1 VKNGHAQGVLTI
13 ESEPEVIESEAEIIE
28 EEAEVVENE
37 TEVVESAPEVVES
50 QAEVIESQAEVIPP
64 EDEDEMA
71 GMLGAGTEEAEAF
84 GAYRDKKLLLK
95 TIKDLDAYRVMLKN
109 IGSHNDDYSR
119 FLLIEEAGKYI
130 DKYVD
135 PRLNNQMTH
144 LPEIFDLIASLKF
157 FKACIFYESGEY
169 NKYKEMIK
177 GMEKEYGDKHLSVAI
192 AVSNEEFNTIGE
204 AMQLLQLKA
213 PKK

>member
-1 VKNGHAQGVLTI
+1 MKDGHAQGVLTI
-13 ESEPEVIESEAEIIE
+13 ESEPEVIESED
-28 EEAEVVENE
+28 
-37 TEVVESAPEVVES
+37 
-50 QAEVIESQAEVIPP
+50 EVIPP
-64 EDEDEMA
+64 EDEDA
-71 GMLGAGTEEAEAF
+71 VTGLIGAGAEEAEAF
-84 GAYRDKKLLLK
+84 GVYRDKKLLQK
-95 TIKDLDAYRVMLKN
+95 TIKDLDAYRIMLKN

-130 DKYVD
+130 DKHVD
-135 PRLNNQMTH
+135 PRLNSQMTH
-144 LPEIFDLIASLKF
+144 LPEIFNLIAPLRF
-157 FKACIFYESGEY
+157 FKACVFYESGEY

-204 AMQLLQLKA
+204 AIQLLQLKT